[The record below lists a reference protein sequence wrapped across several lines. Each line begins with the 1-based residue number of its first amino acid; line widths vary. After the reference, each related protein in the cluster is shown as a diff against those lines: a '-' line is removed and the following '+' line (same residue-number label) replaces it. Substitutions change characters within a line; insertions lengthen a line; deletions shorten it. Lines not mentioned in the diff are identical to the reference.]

1 MTVFY
6 HNEDD
11 RKKADNGVF
20 VLGAKKPCQQPPFPI
35 CGSRFP
41 KSRQYFKELSV
52 PVLRRLSVDSLEI
65 DYSLKLDY
73 FLEIDY
79 TSMFHTIQL

>member
-1 MTVFY
+1 MIGFY

-11 RKKADNGVF
+11 RKKIDDSVF
-20 VLGAKKPCQQPPFPI
+20 VLGDKKSCHQPPFPI
-35 CGSRFP
+35 CGSRFH
-41 KSRQYFKELSV
+41 KSRQYLKELSMSI
-52 PVLRRLSVDSLEI
+52 LRRLSVDSLET

-73 FLEIDY
+73 ILEIDY